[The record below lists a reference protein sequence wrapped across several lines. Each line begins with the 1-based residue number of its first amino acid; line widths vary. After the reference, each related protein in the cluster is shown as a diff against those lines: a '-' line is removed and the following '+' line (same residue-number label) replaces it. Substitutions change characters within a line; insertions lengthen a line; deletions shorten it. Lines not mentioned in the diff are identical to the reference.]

1 MNDEMN
7 PVPQGGGTNQ
17 LVSLRNLTLINYALY
32 ILSMFGG
39 ITALVAIIINYIKRD
54 EVRGTYLESH
64 FDWQIRT
71 FWWGFVGVALSF
83 SFTRLRARGDS
94 DTAILAKAGRRAAI
108 LVAVFIAVL
117 TALTSRLAFAATTVA
132 TPPTRS
138 P

>member
-1 MNDEMN
+1 MNEERN
-7 PVPQGGGTNQ
+7 PVPQGDGTNQ

-71 FWWGFVGVALSF
+71 FWWGLVGVVLSF
-83 SFTRLRARGDS
+83 L
-94 DTAILAKAGRRAAI
+94 LMAI
-108 LVAVFIAVL
+108 LVGFVTIVIVSVWILYRLIKGLLALNDGKAIAG
-117 TALTSRLAFAATTVA
+117 
-132 TPPTRS
+132 S
-138 P
+138 PDRRIR